1 MKGTQSKMRG
11 YASTRTREQ
20 MNAGLAADDIVL
32 VAGDERK
39 VAWIKTHAQALIA
52 MGAGK
57 IVQGVDDRA
66 FCKMLLVDS
75 TGATIPG
82 TYRFAYKN
90 HAGTKTVVVCDKR
103 SEDLATGTTVRLGE
117 NPMKSKED
125 SYIVVL
131 FTADEAKT
139 IDFSHTSNVISFPIT
154 TYE

>member
-1 MKGTQSKMRG
+1 
-11 YASTRTREQ
+11 
-20 MNAGLAADDIVL
+20 MNAGLVAADIAL
-32 VAGDERK
+32 VSGDERK

-57 IVQGVDDRA
+57 IVGGVDDRA
-66 FCKMLLVDS
+66 FCKIVLVDS

-82 TYRFAYKN
+82 TYRFAYTN
-90 HAGTKTVVVCDKR
+90 HAGTRVSVVCDKR

-125 SYIVVL
+125 SFINVY
-131 FTADEAKT
+131 FTADADAT
-139 IDFSHTSNVISFPIT
+139 IDFSHTSNVISFPTT